1 VYIAA
6 DACLSASLGDFD
18 GAEEAL
24 ARLTRIGLGALPPS
38 SSWLTTMFLAGEAA
52 FLLGDPVTAA
62 EVRTLIRPY
71 AGLPVMPSLAVV
83 CLGSAQRTLGL
94 TAATCGEL
102 DAAVEH
108 LEQALRVDRELA
120 SRPMSVLT
128 EHALATILTARG
140 AEGDLDRAQ
149 ALLARSESRAS
160 RVGVQLPSAPEWL
173 AHRPLRRH
181 RAVLKLMPGGWELTV
196 EGRKTMLS
204 DRVGMGYLA
213 TLLGTPGEDHHVL
226 RLMIGTALP
235 TSGLSSTQS
244 VLDREAVSSYRSRV
258 KELSA
263 LIEAS
268 GGDTG
273 ATAEQRE
280 ELDAIRSV
288 LRVATGQDGRSRDF
302 PTDQERARTAV
313 RKALVR
319 AIGSIRTVE
328 PELGGYLK
336 ETLATGYTCRY
347 EPSSDWVV
355 TVEA

>member
-1 VYIAA
+1 
-6 DACLSASLGDFD
+6 LGDLD

-38 SSWLTTMFLAGEAA
+38 SSWLTTMFLSAEAA
-52 FLLGDPVTAA
+52 FMLGDPTTAA
-62 EVRTLIRPY
+62 EVRRLVSPY

-83 CLGSAQRTLGL
+83 CLGSAQRTMGL
-94 TAATCGEL
+94 TAATCGEM

-108 LEQALRVDRELA
+108 LEQALQVDRQLG

-128 EHALATILTARG
+128 EHTLATILAARG
-140 AEGDLDRAQ
+140 SDGDLDRAQ
-149 ALLARSESRAS
+149 TLVARSATRAE
-160 RVGVQLPSAPEWL
+160 RVGVHLPPAPDWL

-181 RAVLKLMPGGWELTV
+181 RAALKAMPGGWELTV

-213 TLLGTPGEDHHVL
+213 TLIGTPGDDHHVL
-226 RLMIGTALP
+226 RLMIGVAVPPSAL
-235 TSGLSSTQS
+235 SRSQE
-244 VLDREAVSSYRSRV
+244 VLDREAVASYRSRV
-258 KELSA
+258 NELSA
-263 LIEAS
+263 RIAAS
-268 GGDTG
+268 GADID

-288 LRVATGQDGRSRDF
+288 LRLATGQDGRSRDF

-319 AIGSIRTVE
+319 AIASIRTVE
-328 PELGGYLK
+328 PELGAYLK
-336 ETLATGYTCRY
+336 ETLMTGYTCRY
-347 EPSSDWVV
+347 EPRGDWVV